1 MKKIFPIF
9 FGLLFLPLIVFAY
22 TSPGKPQGFVSDYAN
37 IISPVDRLAIESQ
50 LSELQSSTTVQ
61 VAVVTIPSFGNDTI
75 DGYATSLMKDWGI
88 GQKDNNNGL
97 LILVSLND
105 REARIEVG
113 YGLEGTITD
122 LQAGNIV
129 NKVMI
134 PTFKNSD
141 YSLGIRNAV
150 GAVVGIINKSDDAS
164 IYSSNT
170 NKNKSFSD
178 VDPSFV
184 FFIIFVFGGVLARL
198 LGKTKSWWLGGVIGT
213 VIGIVVS
220 IIWGFLF
227 AGVGAIIIFSI
238 LGFIFDY
245 LVSKKGPDGSN
256 GPLGG
261 MFFGSGGMGGHSG
274 GGGFGGFG
282 GGFSGGG
289 GASGRW

>member
-1 MKKIFPIF
+1 MKKIFLTF
-9 FGLLFLPLIVFAY
+9 FVLLFLPFIVFAY
-22 TSPGKPQGFVSDYAN
+22 TSPGKPQGFVSDYASV
-37 IISPVDRLAIESQ
+37 ISVEDEQYISSK

-61 VAVVTIPSFGNDTI
+61 IAVVTIKSFGNDTVE
-75 DGYATSLMKDWGI
+75 GYATSLMKDWGI

-97 LILVSLND
+97 LVLVSLDD

-134 PTFKNSD
+134 PSFREGN
-141 YSLGIRNAV
+141 YSKGVRDAV
-150 GAVVGIINKSDDAS
+150 DIIVGIINKTDDAS
-164 IYSSNT
+164 IYST
-170 NKNKSFSD
+170 NSTKSYFD
-178 VDPSFV
+178 NIDFNFV
-184 FFIIFVFGGVLARL
+184 FFIIFIFGSILVRL
-198 LGKTKSWWLGGVIGT
+198 LSKTKSWWLGGVIGAC
-213 VIGIVVS
+213 IGIVFS
-220 IIWGFLF
+220 LIWGFLF
-227 AGVGAIIIFSI
+227 FGLGAIIVFSI

-245 LVSKKGPDGSN
+245 VVSKSGPRGGND
-256 GPLGG
+256 PFGG
-261 MFFGSGGMGGHSG
+261 MFFGSGGHGG

>member
-1 MKKIFPIF
+1 MKKIFLTF
-9 FGLLFLPLIVFAY
+9 FVLLFLPSIIFAY
-22 TSPGKPQGFVSDYAN
+22 TSPGKPQGFVSDYAD
-37 IISPVDRLAIESQ
+37 IISSVDQQYINSQ

-61 VAVVTIPSFGNDTI
+61 IAVVTIKSFGNDTI
-75 DGYATSLMKDWGI
+75 EGYATSLMKDWGI

-97 LILVSLND
+97 LILVSLDD

-134 PTFKNSD
+134 PSFREGN
-141 YSLGIRNAV
+141 YSKGVRDTVDVI
-150 GAVVGIINKSDDAS
+150 VGIINKTDDAS
-164 IYSSNT
+164 IYST
-170 NKNKSFSD
+170 NSANDSSVEIDFNS
-178 VDPSFV
+178 V
-184 FFIIFVFGGVLARL
+184 FFIVFIFGGILLRL
-198 LGKTKSWWLGGVIGT
+198 LAKTKSWWLGGVIGAC
-213 VIGIVVS
+213 IGILFGL
-220 IIWGFLF
+220 IWGFIFIGL
-227 AGVGAIIIFSI
+227 GAIIVFSI

-245 LVSKKGPDGSN
+245 VVSKRGPGSGN
-256 GPLGG
+256 DSFGG
-261 MFFGSGGMGGHSG
+261 MFFGSGGHSG